1 MFDLLKVAGVIVVM
15 VALNLLWIAGV
26 VWLGANI
33 VKSVF
38 GS

>member
-1 MFDLLKVAGVIVVM
+1 MFDLLKVVGVIVFF
-15 VALNLLWIAGV
+15 VALNLAWVAGA

-33 VKSVF
+33 VKGVF

>member
-1 MFDLLKVAGVIVVM
+1 MFDLLKVVGVIVVM
-15 VALNLLWIAGV
+15 VALNIAWVAGV

-33 VKSVF
+33 VKGVF

>member
-1 MFDLLKVAGVIVVM
+1 MFDLLKVLGVIVALA
-15 VALNLLWIAGV
+15 ALNIAWIAGV

>member
-1 MFDLLKVAGVIVVM
+1 MFDLLKVVGVIVVM
-15 VALNLLWIAGV
+15 VALNIAWIAGV

-33 VKSVF
+33 VKGVF

>member
-1 MFDLLKVAGVIVVM
+1 MFDLLKVIGVIVVL
-15 VALNLLWIAGV
+15 VVLNLAWIAGV

>member
-1 MFDLLKVAGVIVVM
+1 MFDLLKVVGVIVVM
-15 VALNLLWIAGV
+15 IAVNLAWIAAV
-26 VWLGANI
+26 IWIGANI